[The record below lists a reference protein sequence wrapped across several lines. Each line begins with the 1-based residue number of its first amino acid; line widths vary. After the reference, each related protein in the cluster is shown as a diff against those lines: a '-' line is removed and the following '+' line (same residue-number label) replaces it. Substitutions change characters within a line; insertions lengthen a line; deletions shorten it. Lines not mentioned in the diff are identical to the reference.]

1 MPAEFDNM
9 MKKVFWQRLPDFGP
23 LVHVPAGDVVEPLP
37 TNLPITLDADF
48 VLGVGS
54 PRRAAID
61 LNFQT
66 TWDAD
71 TPIRAFVYNALLH
84 RHFGVPI
91 HTVIIQMRSRQNDL
105 RLAHGVRY
113 SVFAGLGHMEFQPEV
128 INLREVPLEPMLT
141 GGLGLLPLAPLCRMP
156 DDQTREQA
164 LPEILRRIN
173 GRLNDEAT
181 PELRDSLWNST
192 YTLSGLYFRGEEV
205 RPQFERYQIMRES
218 MTYQATL
225 EEGRVEGRVEG
236 RMEGLAEGSFLA
248 LRQMVFLLGAR
259 KFGQAPARFQ
269 NSIDTIRD
277 AERLSRMAQAVIDA
291 TSWQEIVDTQ

>member
-1 MPAEFDNM
+1 
-9 MKKVFWQRLPDFGP
+9 
-23 LVHVPAGDVVEPLP
+23 
-37 TNLPITLDADF
+37 
-48 VLGVGS
+48 
-54 PRRAAID
+54 
-61 LNFQT
+61 
-66 TWDAD
+66 
-71 TPIRAFVYNALLH
+71 
-84 RHFGVPI
+84 
-91 HTVIIQMRSRQNDL
+91 
-105 RLAHGVRY
+105 
-113 SVFAGLGHMEFQPEV
+113 MEFQPEV
-128 INLREVPLEPMLT
+128 INLWEVPLEPMLT